1 MATPQQSTLNIINK
15 NSYVRLTG
23 SGDYNVNSKNL
34 YLNSHGYLQ
43 LQADND
49 TIFKTTNGNT
59 IFTNETGI
67 IKLEALSNLPNTI
80 IINASNNDGSVLIHS
95 GSNGITLESNNGGDT
110 NIYSYGGNINIG
122 YDGVGSEND
131 TQYITIDSAIHTYIG
146 SSDIDIHASDQIN
159 ILSDTGNIFIGSST
173 GDPFLTFE
181 NGNLLLNQS
190 NSSLDYQL
198 DVRITDQSDSNHG
211 HNGVAVNTSNSDI
224 AAEIVLMASHINNTN
239 GNIIPDAKLSIGT
252 QPANSNSSY
261 YQEYLAYQ
269 DGSNVIAISG
279 VEFNSDDIGRNIY
292 WPSHSKQD
300 TIINLSSK
308 LLPGSN
314 ADISSLLSPTPTG
327 SNIVVYGT
335 YTGSTST
342 IYLIEIDTANVDAN
356 GNPTNDIPTFKW
368 SDNGGSTFNEK
379 LILLKDYS
387 QGSYD
392 LNNGIKV
399 KFPAIEYTYQ
409 QQFIFNAKI
418 TAVVETTDNTIT
430 LPTKLY
436 TLQPYY
442 SYIKTSTGEDIVIGT
457 NNTEKMRITGDGAI
471 SIQNTR
477 PDAGMHI
484 DSKYGS
490 TLQVNQYSD
499 GYQLNSTVSA
509 ITTGGYVIAW
519 QSTYTD
525 TNDQY
530 TAVNGNIWVQR
541 YMTDGSRFG
550 DSMQINSVSSI
561 GATINNIFP
570 SVANNRYPGSSNY
583 MVVWASGNT
592 STPAS
597 YNILGRIIKYNQA
610 YPTSD
615 IQIANIV
622 DNNELYPKV
631 SCILKY
637 NNLTG
642 EYVSKYVVVWAET
655 NGLSP
660 TTSVI
665 KCRLFDDSGVGGS
678 VTSITSTGVS
688 KYPSV
693 MGLSSIDPYHPGGFV
708 VSYMTA
714 TDINSDQFVVKFK
727 VVDVN
732 NDGTIGT
739 IGSEVTIQDGST
751 ILYSDGLQSM
761 DYISNGGFVISMYE
775 NYVNDPNYYIDG
787 YYIKTDDK
795 SVFGSIQSHTITPT
809 YTTITV
815 QFTIGILTTNQE
827 FRIID
832 SATPSNTL
840 LQSVDTIT
848 WVSNDTAVIK
858 LNFGHH
864 AIVAYAFNSNAS
876 ILSDKLWVNRSVNTS
891 RLYDDVDRTSA
902 TINPNSIFAYTRP
915 TAQISIN
922 DTGSCMVA
930 WSSGTIPH
938 LYYSILNSSS
948 GEIIGEEALV
958 STDNLGIKHRNASL
972 TYLMSIQGNDYG
984 HIISWDN
991 QNLNQSGTG
1000 IYQCLIGYNHYIFK
1014 AEDHTSNMC
1023 LTHNGRLGIGV
1034 LQPTDTLHVKSNG
1047 MRTNYARSE
1056 TGLLRLQ
1063 NNIENVNTSSLA
1075 QLSINMA
1082 DGNNNTLAT
1091 ISACNVPE
1099 YVGMFPYPDN
1109 MVLFYDF
1116 DSAENELILRDRTWN
1131 NIDASLVNFDTE
1143 NCWNKNGLIN
1153 TCLEFNG
1160 AISSN
1165 VYAFANNNT
1174 SEITKI
1180 FSNSKATISAWI
1192 KVPSVF
1198 QTDDY
1203 IGSNITILSTGD
1215 SSNQFGTKG
1224 TYSFDVYNRTPT
1236 NPVSSSP
1243 YLTLGFT
1250 IYGETLQNFNILG
1263 DVSYDTARL
1272 TPNEWH
1278 FVSIVYNSS
1287 EPDEDKFKLYMD
1299 GTTFPTT
1306 ITPLIN
1312 FDQTNLPHLNIGVKC
1327 ATTYEDYF
1335 IGYMNQIKAWSNITL
1350 SANEQLELYNF
1361 SKTGAILK
1369 NALYFNTHNTLTNQN
1384 IFIDNT
1390 NSINGLSCR
1399 SSDFSVIYGSNAV
1412 ITVNSTEL
1420 LVSSSADSVD
1430 TYVKLGDTIKLS
1442 TSGSELNNNG
1452 NEFNVIDIIN
1462 VSNETSQLILDRP
1475 PSKGAVGTVNTNKQ
1489 LLCKPSILS
1498 MIDYNSKLCGFV
1510 DYNGNAV
1517 FGSSSSLNNKLTI
1530 AADPSTSIEYPCMTL
1545 VNNNASSIADFQQIY
1560 NSRGSKIN
1568 FKGYKLSDSNIAEI
1582 ASITA
1587 YNYQWNNDTS
1597 TGNVGSVIFKV
1608 NSGNGYNINENVEP
1622 ILSITGNSCVGI
1634 NTHKPRTNLNVC
1646 SNDDDKS
1653 PIILLSSNYN
1663 NPHVFS
1669 SNSFIKFG
1677 SNNDNDF
1684 MDTGFSGIQG
1694 SRDSHDSTYKI
1705 GRLDFCT
1712 NRSNDNYVLEKNMSI
1727 DSQGNVGVNMIAP
1740 MAPFHAAPK
1749 YYSNSNNTFTIETP
1763 ITSSSIKINVGIGN
1777 SISESDKSALIGG
1790 YIIIN
1795 NSYLSR
1801 SKIISI
1807 EDYDTN
1813 KYTITVADGSLT
1825 CSILD
1830 TCELHY
1836 PGLIVGYNGN
1846 VIMDTMTSRTIT
1858 TENELILEGALRTSG
1873 IINISNTNYN
1883 VSTGDYIILSSTT
1896 SDLTANLNA
1905 IRTID
1910 GKNLIIKNIY
1920 SSSKNIIIESGSGS
1934 DTYEDNIINE
1944 ISGYA
1949 ISVASMETIRLVCQY
1964 SGGIANWWRI

>member
-23 SGDYNVNSKNL
+23 AGDYNVNSKNL

-43 LQADND
+43 LQADSD
-49 TIFKTTNGNT
+49 TVFKTTSGDT

-80 IINASNNDGSVLIHS
+80 VISASNNDGSVLIHS

-122 YDGVGSEND
+122 YDGVGTDND

-198 DVRITDQSDSNHG
+198 DVRITDQSSSNHG
-211 HNGVAVNTSNSDI
+211 YNGVAVNTSNSDV
-224 AAEIVLMASHINNTN
+224 AAEIVLMASHIDNTN

-269 DGSNVIAISG
+269 DGSNVIAING

-335 YTGSTST
+335 YTGSNST
-342 IYLIEIDTANVDAN
+342 TYLIEVDTANVDAN

-368 SDNGGSTFNEK
+368 SDNGGSTFNQK

-387 QGSYD
+387 IGSYD

-409 QQFIFNAKI
+409 KQFIFNAKI

-471 SIQNTR
+471 GIQNTR

-499 GYQLNSTVSA
+499 GYQLNSAVSA

-550 DSMQINSVSSI
+550 DSMRINSVSSI
-561 GATINNIFP
+561 GATINNTFP
-570 SVANNRYPGSSNY
+570 SIANNRYPGSSNY

-592 STPAS
+592 STPTTS
-597 YNILGRIIKYNQA
+597 YNILGRIIKDDQV

-615 IQIANIV
+615 IQIATV
-622 DNNELYPKV
+622 VGNNELYPKV
-631 SCILKY
+631 SSILKY
-637 NNLTG
+637 NDLTG
-642 EYVSKYVVVWAET
+642 EYVSRYVVVWAET
-655 NGLSP
+655 NGSSP

-678 VTSITSTGVS
+678 TTSITSSGVS

-693 MGLSSIDPYHPGGFV
+693 MGLSSIDPNHPGGFV
-708 VSYMTA
+708 VSYMSA
-714 TDINSDQFVVKFK
+714 VDINSDQFVVKFK

-739 IGSEVTIQDGST
+739 IGGEVTIQDGSK

-761 DYISNGGFVISMYE
+761 DYISDGGFVISMYE
-775 NYVNDPNYYIDG
+775 NYVNNSNYYIEG

-795 SVFGSIQSHTITPT
+795 SVFGSITAVDLDSSPPE
-809 YTTITV
+809 ITV

-832 SATPSNTL
+832 SATPANTL

-848 WVSNDTAVIK
+848 WTNEDTAVIK

-864 AIVAYAFNSNAS
+864 AIVAYAFNSNATGTTKEEGKIWS
-876 ILSDKLWVNRSVNTS
+876 KYVNTS
-891 RLYDDVDRTSA
+891 RLYDDADRTNTS
-902 TINPNSIFAYTRP
+902 INPNSIFAYTRP

-922 DTGSCMVA
+922 DTGSCMVS
-930 WSSGTIPH
+930 WTSGTIPH
-938 LYYSILNSSS
+938 LYYSILDSSS

-1034 LQPTDTLHVKSNG
+1034 LQPTDTLHIKSNG

-1091 ISACNVPE
+1091 ISAGNVPE

-1160 AISSN
+1160 AVSSN
-1165 VYAFANNNT
+1165 VYAFANNNNT
-1174 SEITKI
+1174 SEITKL
-1180 FSNSKATISAWI
+1180 FSNASKATISAWI

-1203 IGSNITILSTGD
+1203 VGSNITILSTGD
-1215 SSNQFGTKG
+1215 STNNFGTKG
-1224 TYSFDVYNRTPT
+1224 TYSFDVHNYSGKLGLCFHITDNSSILSYNSNVTA
-1236 NPVSSSP
+1236 ND
-1243 YLTLGFT
+1243 G
-1250 IYGETLQNFNILG
+1250 IYEI
-1263 DVSYDTARL
+1263 SA
-1272 TPNEWH
+1272 NEWH
-1278 FVSIVYNSS
+1278 FVSVVFDTDTS
-1287 EPDEDKFKLYMD
+1287 DKFNLYLD
-1299 GTTFPTT
+1299 GNLCELLSPIPTLGT
-1306 ITPLIN
+1306 EYTQPHS
-1312 FDQTNLPHLNIGVKC
+1312 PHLNIGVKQSS
-1327 ATTYEDYF
+1327 TYEDYF
-1335 IGYMNQIKAWSNITL
+1335 IGYMNQIKVWADVAL
-1350 SANEQLELYNF
+1350 SASEQLELYNF
-1361 SKTGAILK
+1361 SKTGATLK

-1399 SSDFSVIYGSNAV
+1399 SSDFSVIYGSNAT
-1412 ITVNSTEL
+1412 ITINSSNL

-1430 TYVKLGDTIKLS
+1430 TYVKRGDTIKLS

-1462 VSNETSQLILDRP
+1462 ISNEISNLILDRP
-1475 PSKGAVGTVNTNKQ
+1475 PSKGASGTINTTKQ

-1498 MIDYNSKLCGFV
+1498 MVNYNSKLCGFV

-1517 FGSSSSLNNKLTI
+1517 FGTTSSLNNKLTI
-1530 AADPSTSIEYPCMTL
+1530 AADPSTSVEYPCITL
-1545 VNNNASSIADFQQIY
+1545 VNNNASSDANHQEIY
-1560 NSRGSKIN
+1560 NSRGSKID
-1568 FKGYKLSDSNIAEI
+1568 FKGYKLNDSNIAEI
-1582 ASITA
+1582 ASISA
-1587 YNYQWNNDTS
+1587 YNYQWHESTS
-1597 TGNVGSVIFKV
+1597 TSNMGAIMFKV
-1608 NSGNGYNINENVEP
+1608 NNDSGYNVNEDDEP
-1622 ILSITGNSCVGI
+1622 VLSITGNSYVGI
-1634 NTHKPRTNLNVC
+1634 NTNNPRTHLNVC
-1646 SNDDDKS
+1646 SNDENKS
-1653 PIILLSSNYN
+1653 PIILLSSDNVN
-1663 NPHVFS
+1663 EEVFGC
-1669 SNSFIKFG
+1669 NSFIKFG
-1677 SNNDNDF
+1677 SNRDYGS
-1684 MDTGFSGIQG
+1684 MDTGFAGIQG
-1694 SRDSHDSTYKI
+1694 SRDSYNSTIKL

-1712 NRSNDNYVLEKNMSI
+1712 NNDSYNYTLEKQMSI
-1727 DSQGNVGVNMIAP
+1727 DSQGNVGINMIAP
-1740 MAPFHAAPK
+1740 MAPLHVAPK
-1749 YYSNSNNTFTIETP
+1749 YYYGTNSIFAIEAP
-1763 ITSSSIKINVGIGN
+1763 ITSSSIVVNIGGT
-1777 SISESDKSALIGG
+1777 ISDISALIDG
-1790 YIIIN
+1790 YIVVN
-1795 NSYLSR
+1795 NAYLPR
-1801 SKIISI
+1801 TKIISI
-1807 EDYDTN
+1807 ASAGTN
-1813 KYTITVADGSLT
+1813 KYTITFAAGSLT
-1825 CSILD
+1825 CSVID
-1830 TCELHY
+1830 TCEIHY
-1836 PGLIVGYNGN
+1836 PGLMVDNNGN
-1846 VIMDTMTSRTIT
+1846 VSIDTMTSRTIT
-1858 TENELILEGALRTSG
+1858 AENELILEGAYRTSK
-1873 IINISNTNYN
+1873 ITNISDASYD

-1896 SDLTANLNA
+1896 TDFTANLNSV
-1905 IRTID
+1905 RVD
-1910 GKNLIIKNIY
+1910 GKNLIIKNTH
-1920 SSSKNIIIESGSGS
+1920 SGPKDIIIKSGDGS
-1934 DTYEDNIINE
+1934 DTYDNNTIDGTTGYT
-1944 ISGYA
+1944 ISTT
-1949 ISVASMETIRLVCQY
+1949 SMETIRLVCQY
-1964 SGGIANWWRI
+1964 SSSVAKWWRI